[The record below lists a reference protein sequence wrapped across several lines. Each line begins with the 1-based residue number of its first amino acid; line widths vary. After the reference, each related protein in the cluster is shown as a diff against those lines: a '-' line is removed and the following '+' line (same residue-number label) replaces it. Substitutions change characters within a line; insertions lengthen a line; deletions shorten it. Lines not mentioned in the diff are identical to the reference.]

1 MYKRQIYIIV
11 HTVILL
17 NLSISTLL
25 YIGNFH
31 LIRYRGIKKPEHVCA
46 RVFIHLVRKV
56 SVRWCYRW
64 VHSHQ
69 HYLSW
74 PDSLYLSSL
83 TWSFLLQFDF
93 ECKDTIIKR
102 EKRRKPKDFLPFLL
116 KSLLLS
122 IQPAQIKIFVP
133 YQYYIFCNFL
143 RYSEGNKPSA
153 TISLSFLPMDSCK
166 NSSFARVHT
175 FVQNGK

>member
-1 MYKRQIYIIV
+1 M
-11 HTVILL
+11 
-17 NLSISTLL
+17 
-25 YIGNFH
+25 
-31 LIRYRGIKKPEHVCA
+31 
-46 RVFIHLVRKV
+46 

-69 HYLSW
+69 RYLSW

-93 ECKDTIIKR
+93 ECKDTIIKW

-143 RYSEGNKPSA
+143 RYSEENKPSA
-153 TISLSFLPMDSCK
+153 TISLSFCRGIHAKIHRSPGSIRLCRMGNGMTFCFFIHWYAIMWILLRIFAAKYKYIFYVDRYW
-166 NSSFARVHT
+166 NS
-175 FVQNGK
+175 